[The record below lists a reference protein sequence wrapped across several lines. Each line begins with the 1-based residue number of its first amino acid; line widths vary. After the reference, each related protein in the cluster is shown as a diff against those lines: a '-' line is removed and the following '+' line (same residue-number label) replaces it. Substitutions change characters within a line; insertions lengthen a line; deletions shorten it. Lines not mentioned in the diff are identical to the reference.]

1 MGLGIDLTLLAVD
14 AEPGYLRVRPSLPY
28 SLVVGEL
35 VDLAAAERIAVREDR
50 LRVLDRSP
58 IGDVLAD
65 AALLRLA
72 EIKGPGLFVEEW
84 VGREGRWRVEAYLA
98 GLRYEHVLR
107 ESSVKVTGS
116 GRIEIADTL
125 RAAAPVRRLR
135 ALVDEESEPS
145 SVRNLAFLVLA
156 ASTGWPQARLGH
168 AAYRKRRTRLKRLT
182 SSVTG
187 TAVPPAYEGDPAF
200 AVLRCGMRAAAKL
213 ARADLVS
220 GRYIVA
226 DYSPAAELRSRK
238 PGGPEGR
245 RGLNLVIDV
254 VALLAAATL
263 VLACLANVDL
273 AVIIAPFS
281 IALIGVSVAAHV
293 QRRESRR
300 KADPPA
306 PRERPS

>member
-14 AEPGYLRVRPSLPY
+14 AEPGYLRVRPTLPY

-35 VDLAAAERIAVREDR
+35 VELAAAERIAVRDDQ

-65 AALLRLA
+65 AALRKLA
-72 EIKGPGLFVEEW
+72 EIRGPGLFVEEW
-84 VGREGRWRVEAYLA
+84 MGREGPWRVEAYLA

-107 ESSVKVTGS
+107 ESSVKVIAS

-135 ALVDEESEPS
+135 ALIDDEGEPS
-145 SVRNLAFLVLA
+145 SVRDLAFLVLA
-156 ASTGWPQARLGH
+156 ASTGWPQAHLNL

-182 SSVTG
+182 SSVAG
-187 TAVPPAYEGDPAF
+187 SAVLPAYEGDPAF

-213 ARADLVS
+213 ARADQVS

-238 PGGPEGR
+238 SGGPEGR
-245 RGLNLVIDV
+245 RGLNLVIDI
-254 VALLAAATL
+254 VALLAASTL

-281 IALIGVSVAAHV
+281 IALIGVSLGTHV

-306 PRERPS
+306 PREGPS